1 MTSIEVHRRPSEIIQ
16 AAVNRMDSVMA
27 AYPFSDTRIKSA
39 AAQFVER
46 YRNIK
51 ANSLGHTV
59 GMEVH
64 DVRNPTA
71 TLEPGEIFTIE
82 PAMQIPEEHLG
93 IRLEDML
100 LITETGYENLSAF
113 VPIEIADI
121 EKLMADRRGLSD
133 AQYRQSVK

>member
-1 MTSIEVHRRPSEIIQ
+1 
-16 AAVNRMDSVMA
+16 MA
-27 AYPFSDTRIKSA
+27 SYPFTDPKIKEA
-39 AAQFVER
+39 ATKFVER
-46 YRNIK
+46 YRANRG
-51 ANSLGHTV
+51 NSLGHTV

-71 TLEPGEIFTIE
+71 TLEPGQLFTIE
-82 PAMQIPEEHLG
+82 PAMQIPDEHVG

-121 EKLMADRRGLSD
+121 EKVMAEPGLSD
-133 AQYRQSVK
+133 AMWKAGK